1 MQCWKAKFGI
11 ETAVFRQQAYMFALS
26 AVTSIEII
34 ATENETR
41 MATTLIWTF
50 TNSEKVDRMVS
61 SLPMLNMSA
70 PANAKSPK
78 TTGIKYFT
86 HIRFLD

>member
-1 MQCWKAKFGI
+1 MTWCLTSLRPGFQDLNPSLTKKFPPAGIWK
-11 ETAVFRQQAYMFALS
+11 
-26 AVTSIEII
+26 SIRDNSVDRIKI
-34 ATENETR
+34 
-41 MATTLIWTF
+41 

>member
-1 MQCWKAKFGI
+1 
-11 ETAVFRQQAYMFALS
+11 MFALS
-26 AVTSIEII
+26 AVTSMEII
-34 ATENETR
+34 ANRKMKQGIVGNEMDIHRIRKKLTG
-41 MATTLIWTF
+41 T
-50 TNSEKVDRMVS
+50 VS